1 MMRDEIPKSKCRH
14 CQLHFYIK
22 DGDVGSIRRECAV
35 GMWCK
40 GTRCTPKGCSYYEEG
55 GAK

>member
-1 MMRDEIPKSKCRH
+1 MRDEIPKSKCRH

-35 GMWCK
+35 GMWRK
-40 GTRCTPKGCSYYEEG
+40 GTSCTPKGCSYYEKGE
-55 GAK
+55 AK